1 MVVSTLGL
9 ISVMKLVVS
18 GGPILAE
25 VRLKV

>member
-1 MVVSTLGL
+1 MIPSTLGL
-9 ISVMKLVVS
+9 TSVTNLVVS